1 MKIRLDRWLAT
12 LAFGSRS
19 QVKEMIRQG
28 RIAVDGATVRD
39 PAAAFEPEKCSLCVD
54 GRVTDGRTERHVM
67 LHKPAGVL
75 TAARDPKQPTVL
87 DLLDPLYASAGCMPV
102 GRLDKDTTGLL
113 ILICDGELNHR
124 LLAPGRHVD
133 KVYEA
138 TVTGKLGEGEVAA
151 FREGLE
157 LNDFRAEPALLEII
171 TAAQDHSTARVTIHE
186 GKFHQVKRMFE
197 ATGHEVTQLHR
208 RSFGPLELDPELS
221 EGSWRE
227 LTGEELALLRK
238 AAGME
243 ET

>member
-1 MKIRLDRWLAT
+1 MRIRLDRWLAT

-19 QVKEMIRQG
+19 QVKDMIRQG
-28 RIAVDGATVRD
+28 RIRVNGVPAGDPSALFDPERD
-39 PAAAFEPEKCSLCVD
+39 LLTVD
-54 GRVTDGRTERHVM
+54 GRDTDGRTERHVM

-87 DLLDPLYASAGCMPV
+87 DLLDPLYGTTGCMPV

-113 ILICDGELNHR
+113 ILTCDGELNHR

-138 TVTGKLGEGEVAA
+138 TVTGKLGETEVQA
-151 FREGLE
+151 FADGLDLKE
-157 LNDFRAEPALLEII
+157 FIAEPALLEI
-171 TAAQDHSTARVTIHE
+171 TETGEDCSRARVTVHE

-197 ATGHEVTQLHR
+197 ATGHEVTRLHR
-208 RSFGPLELDPELS
+208 RSFGPLELDPSLK
-221 EGSWRE
+221 EGQWRE
-227 LTGEELALLRK
+227 LTPKELALLRK